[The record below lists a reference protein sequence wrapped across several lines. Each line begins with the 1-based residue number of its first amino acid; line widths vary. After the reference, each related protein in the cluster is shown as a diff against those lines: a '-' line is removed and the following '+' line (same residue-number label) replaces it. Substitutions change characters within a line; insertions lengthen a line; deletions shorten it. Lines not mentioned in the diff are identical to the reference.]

1 MGTPYKILA
10 CGDVKGKF
18 STFFK
23 KVKSVNAKNGPF
35 EMIICVGDFF
45 GDHEFGDSEDRQI
58 WDEIKSGKVQVPAPI
73 YMLGPLNESQKTFYP
88 DIDGCE
94 LAPDV
99 IYLGRIG
106 LLTTSQGMKIAYV
119 SPNVDFESVKSLEVR
134 TECEH
139 GDFQGVDILLS
150 SDWPMGLGSGDD
162 QVKKTDGI
170 SLISRVAVKLRPR

>member
-1 MGTPYKILA
+1 MSTPYKILA

-23 KVKSVNAKNGPF
+23 KVKSVNTKNGPF

-45 GDHEFGDSEDRQI
+45 GDHEFGESEDRQI
-58 WDEIKSGKVQVPAPI
+58 WNEIKSGKVKVPAPI

-106 LLTTSQGMKIAYV
+106 QCFRFFFS
-119 SPNVDFESVKSLEVR
+119 F
-134 TECEH
+134 
-139 GDFQGVDILLS
+139 ILLRFICVF
-150 SDWPMGLGSGDD
+150 SGCTEIFCVDCY
-162 QVKKTDGI
+162 
-170 SLISRVAVKLRPR
+170 R